1 MAEEDDGEEAGEE
14 VEDEEEDVVGEMEG
28 GVGRSLSVE

>member
-1 MAEEDDGEEAGEE
+1 MGEDGDGEEAWEE
-14 VEDEEEDVVGEMEG
+14 VEDEVEDVVGEMVG